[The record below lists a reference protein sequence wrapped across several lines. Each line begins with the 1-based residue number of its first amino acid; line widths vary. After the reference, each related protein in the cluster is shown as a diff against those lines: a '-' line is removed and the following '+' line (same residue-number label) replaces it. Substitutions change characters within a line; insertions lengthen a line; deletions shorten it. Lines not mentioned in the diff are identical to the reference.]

1 MSAHRNRQCATSR
14 SGRFT
19 FAAGRFPD
27 KRSRLPAPKNYLL
40 TKHDHL
46 SLEIEIGDYITFV
59 RETEES
65 ERPVA
70 PPGKF
75 VQTQKRRNT
84 DPLCLRVRQGAS
96 PRHRLAMGGPRFG
109 AAHRSPVTLNGC
121 RRLSS
126 LEKAYSS
133 VLTKRRSGNGSR
145 RSPRRI
151 ATKNSCP
158 AMAIGKNGLRAKRLL
173 IREPR
178 MSFFTVSLTH

>member
-121 RRLSS
+121 RRLSN

-145 RSPRRI
+145 RSLRRI
-151 ATKNSCP
+151 ATKNFSSV
-158 AMAIGKNGLRAKRLL
+158 MAIGRSASQVKRPLTP
-173 IREPR
+173 EPR
-178 MSFFTVSLTH
+178 TSFFTACRTR